1 MTRSQCLSQL
11 WGAFPSMCPQGA
23 QVLHGNLALG
33 PEAGSLVCSINKTG
47 GCGGKTSGFS
57 LESSKISCACL
68 CVCTHVRVCV
78 CMHVC
83 MCVHACACACADV
96 CAHEVRDGVRCAP
109 TPPSSSQLCVPL
121 VPTPPPCLPLPRI
134 KHAPGLCLVG

>member
-11 WGAFPSMCPQGA
+11 WGAFPGMCPQGA

-68 CVCTHVRVCV
+68 CAWVCV
-78 CMHVC
+78 CTC
-83 MCVHACACACADV
+83 ACVHACAHTSAHV

-109 TPPSSSQLCVPL
+109 TPLSSSQLCLPL